1 MNTRAPLLLA
11 AAAVTGVALAGCG
24 SGTPATAATSASSTP
39 GAVTIK
45 NFAFAPTPV
54 TVRRGTVVTWAN
66 QDASVHTATAVDR
79 SFDTGNIAAGQSTS
93 HTFDTPGTFAYR
105 CNIHQYMTG
114 SIVVTG

>member
-1 MNTRAPLLLA
+1 MNPRALLPLS
-11 AAAVTGVALAGCG
+11 AAVLAGAALAGCG
-24 SGTPATAATSASSTP
+24 GASTGATTASTTGS
-39 GAVTIK
+39 GAVAIK
-45 NFAFAPTPV
+45 NFAFGPTPV
-54 TVRRGTVVTWAN
+54 TVSRGTVVTWAN

-79 SFDTGNIAAGQSTS
+79 SFDTGNIEAGKSAS